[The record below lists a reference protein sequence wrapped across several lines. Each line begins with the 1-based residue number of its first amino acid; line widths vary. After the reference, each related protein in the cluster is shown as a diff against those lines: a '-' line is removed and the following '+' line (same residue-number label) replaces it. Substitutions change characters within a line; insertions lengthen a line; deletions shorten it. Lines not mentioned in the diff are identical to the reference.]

1 MALNINGTTGISGVD
16 GSVAAPAV
24 TGTDSNTGITFPSAD
39 TIKFSTGGVERMAIS
54 NSGVSGIT
62 SGITMLD
69 QWTLSS
75 NYNVNGGESNL
86 TANNW
91 SRTSHALFGS
101 IGSAM
106 TVSSGVF
113 TFPTT
118 GIYVIIAAFTGKPQ
132 SSASTYVGM
141 KIQGTSDSFSSSDV
155 FMASNY
161 DSCSSSSEYAHVSAV
176 AVFDCTNTSTHKIR
190 FRTEVQN
197 DFQWSG
203 GQGRGPTFI
212 RVGDT

>member
-1 MALNINGTTGISGVD
+1 MTAKIKLNAASGGGSVSLQAPSSSANNRVISLPDIADGTLLTSQSTLDSTKLSPAISG
-16 GSVAAPAV
+16 
-24 TGTDSNTGITFPSAD
+24 
-39 TIKFSTGGVERMAIS
+39 
-54 NSGVSGIT
+54 
-62 SGITMLD
+62 GITMLD

-75 NYNVNGGESNL
+75 NYNVNSGESNL
-86 TANNW
+86 TQNLW

-113 TFPTT
+113 TFPAT
-118 GIYVIIAAFTGKPQ
+118 GIYVIIAAFSGKPQ

-155 FMASNY
+155 LLASNY
-161 DSCSSSSEYAHVSAV
+161 DSSFGNTDFAHVSAV

-197 DFQWSG
+197 NFQWAA

-212 RVGDT
+212 RIGDT

>member
-1 MALNINGTTGISGVD
+1 MAIAINGSGTVTGISVGGLPDGIVD
-16 GSVAAPAV
+16 TDMLAASAV
-24 TGTDSNTGITFPSAD
+24 TAAKASGSA
-39 TIKFSTGGVERMAIS
+39 K
-54 NSGVSGIT
+54 
-62 SGITMLD
+62 GITMVD

-75 NYNVNGGESNL
+75 NYNVNAGESNL
-86 TANNW
+86 TASNW
-91 SRTSHALFGS
+91 SRTSHSLFGS

-118 GIYVIIAAFTGKPQ
+118 GIYVIIATFTGKPQ

-155 FMASNY
+155 LLASNY
-161 DSCSSSSEYAHVSAV
+161 DSSSGSSDFAHVSAV
-176 AVFDCTNTSTHKIR
+176 AVFDCTDTSTHKIR
-190 FRTEVQN
+190 FRSEVQN
-197 DFQWSG
+197 DFQWSS

-212 RVGDT
+212 RIGDT

>member
-1 MALNINGTTGISGVD
+1 MTAKIKLNAASGGGSVSLKAPSTTTGNAAVELQLPVAD
-16 GSVAAPAV
+16 GSANQVLKTDGSGNLSFAADA
-24 TGTDSNTGITFPSAD
+24 G
-39 TIKFSTGGVERMAIS
+39 
-54 NSGVSGIT
+54 
-62 SGITMLD
+62 GITMLD

-75 NYNVNGGESNL
+75 NYNVNSGESNL
-86 TANNW
+86 TQNLW

-113 TFPTT
+113 TFPAT
-118 GIYVIIAAFTGKPQ
+118 GIYVIIAAFSGKPQ

-155 FMASNY
+155 LLASNY
-161 DSCSSSSEYAHVSAV
+161 DSSFGNTDFAHVSAV

-197 DFQWSG
+197 NFQWAA

-212 RVGDT
+212 RIGDT